1 MTLSLMAACLLPP
14 HKRAPQ
20 MFCLPSKTS
29 STAPTTQKSPTMG
42 PVNAP
47 SAEEPFNAASQGK
60 SRPNDKSPI
69 TNGTMKAKPRTSMNN
84 AY

>member
-1 MTLSLMAACLLPP
+1 
-14 HKRAPQ
+14 
-20 MFCLPSKTS
+20 
-29 STAPTTQKSPTMG
+29 MG

-60 SRPNDKSPI
+60 SRPNDKSLI
-69 TNGTMKAKPRTSMNN
+69 TNGTKKAKPLNSMNN